1 MTKQIL
7 SIALMAILLAN
18 CSKPAETPVAE
29 APPEEPEEVIITYD
43 VNDASSIIQA
53 VEATAGDW
61 DNLWALKDVEFTYS
75 YHSPADDKMDLST
88 ERYMFDTE
96 HSWAKY
102 SRHEINVFP
111 EQEGETI
118 QCYDGKDKAEVSLNG
133 EVLEDEEALGLS
145 QFLRKANYFW
155 FVMNFKLDNPGTVHE
170 YMGQEEVNG
179 TTYDKVKV
187 SYESEVTGKPENDTF
202 VLFVNPETKLVDR
215 FLFSLPAWEVMDPV
229 LLMEVEY
236 TEMEGLML
244 PTLRRAYIPN
254 DEGQYSETPNLVQ
267 TSSDIKFNNG
277 FTPEDFVVL

>member
-1 MTKQIL
+1 MIKHIFSLT
-7 SIALMAILLAN
+7 ALALLVFG

-29 APPEEPEEVIITYD
+29 APEETPEEVVITYD
-43 VNDASSIIQA
+43 VNDPASIIQA
-53 VEATAGDW
+53 VEAAAGGW
-61 DNLWALKDVEFTYS
+61 DNLWSLKDVEFTYH
-75 YHSPADDKMDLST
+75 YHNPSEDKLDLST

-102 SRHEINVFP
+102 SSHQINVFP
-111 EQEGETI
+111 EQEGEAI

-133 EVLEDEEALGLS
+133 EQLMDEEPIGLS

-170 YMGQEEVNG
+170 YLGQEEVNG
-179 TTYDKVKV
+179 TTYDKVAV
-187 SYESEVTGKPENDTF
+187 SYESETTGKPENDSY

-215 FLFSLPAWEVMDPV
+215 FLFSLPALQVTEPV

-244 PTLRRAYIPN
+244 PTTRRAYIPN
-254 DEGQYSETPNLVQ
+254 EEGQFDETPSLVQ
-267 TSSDIKFNNG
+267 TSTEIKFNNG
-277 FTPEDFVVL
+277 FTTEDFVVL